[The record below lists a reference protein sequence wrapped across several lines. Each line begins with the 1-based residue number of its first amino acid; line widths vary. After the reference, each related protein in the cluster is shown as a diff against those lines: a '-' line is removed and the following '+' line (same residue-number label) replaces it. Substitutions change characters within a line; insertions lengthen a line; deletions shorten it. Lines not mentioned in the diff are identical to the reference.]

1 MAVLKYI
8 TAEPG
13 VQCAMISGISTTQ
26 MLFVVSQVSLEQRLL
41 HTVQDR
47 VEVLAI
53 FGWMMSNVAEEKL
66 HCSTVRMQ
74 DGVQEIVAM
83 AITGMQVSFV
93 RKKQEMLSHK
103 NKLLFIRHV
112 YAGLDHFFFYFCYQ
126 AFQQHVERYTRQLKE
141 AIINTWKQVESFHLW
156 VLQSGSSLH
165 PLIVWETKWFKFPNF
180 WHKRESDDERKS
192 SKQEQRKSSS

>member
-41 HTVQDR
+41 HTVQDM

-74 DGVQEIVAM
+74 DGAQEIVAM

-93 RKKQEMLSHK
+93 LKKQEMLSQK
-103 NKLLFIRHV
+103 QVTFLYLMFTQV
-112 YAGLDHFFFYFCYQ
+112 QTTFFYFCYQ
-126 AFQQHVERYTRQLKE
+126 TFQQHVERYTRQLKE
-141 AIINTWKQVESFHLW
+141 ATINIWKQVESFHLW

-165 PLIVWETKWFKFPNF
+165 PLIVWETVFKWFKFPNF

-192 SKQEQRKSSS
+192 SK

>member
-1 MAVLKYI
+1 M
-8 TAEPG
+8 
-13 VQCAMISGISTTQ
+13 
-26 MLFVVSQVSLEQRLL
+26 
-41 HTVQDR
+41 QDR

-103 NKLLFIRHV
+103 NKLLFYTSCLRRSRP
-112 YAGLDHFFFYFCYQ
+112 LFFLFLLPDIPIARRKIYLSIKGSNYK
-126 AFQQHVERYTRQLKE
+126 YME
-141 AIINTWKQVESFHLW
+141 AS
-156 VLQSGSSLH
+156 
-165 PLIVWETKWFKFPNF
+165 
-180 WHKRESDDERKS
+180 
-192 SKQEQRKSSS
+192 

>member
-83 AITGMQVSFV
+83 AITGLQVSFV

-103 NKLLFIRHV
+103 NKLLFYTLR
-112 YAGLDHFFFYFCYQ
+112 LRRFRPLFSYFCYQ
-126 AFQQHVERYTRQLKE
+126 AFQQHVERYTCQLKE
-141 AIINTWKQVESFHLW
+141 ATINTWKQVESFHLW